1 MFVNCVSIAKFI
13 DYISNNFWL
22 SLNTSMGCRSLHS
35 YCVGEFTHAQYHWNI
50 VGGTVSDDDM
60 AEGWVSEEETS
71 ADKLSAAIQG
81 GNENEFIRLLK
92 SETSDLQNFR
102 DSVSNCNIR
111 VSALYL
117 FTSCKQ

>member
-1 MFVNCVSIAKFI
+1 M
-13 DYISNNFWL
+13 
-22 SLNTSMGCRSLHS
+22 
-35 YCVGEFTHAQYHWNI
+35 
-50 VGGTVSDDDM
+50 
-60 AEGWVSEEETS
+60 SEEETS

-102 DSVSNCNIR
+102 DSVSNIR
-111 VSALYL
+111 VSAQYL